1 MRTHAVQIAILG
13 NGPIARSLALAL
25 ADIPIDMMMLD
36 TFPRQQARPPQPDRT
51 VALALGTRRL
61 LQDLQVP
68 LPLQGSAAIRT
79 VQITQQGAP
88 SRVRLEAQLLGS
100 PEGILGEVAGLDH
113 LEGALE
119 TALGCCPNLVQMPA
133 GPVQDLQWHPDRVT
147 LKWPEL
153 RVEAELVVVADGGHG
168 HLQNL
173 AHLQRLGWDHNRHA
187 IVSTVTPREKIC
199 GIAYEHFLDSGP
211 LAFLPIGD
219 GQFSIVW
226 SLRPE
231 DASRILALPEGPF
244 LEALNRQR
252 PSGLPP
258 LVGSGPRSV
267 YPLFFQRLWAQ
278 PQQRMALV
286 GNAAQTIHPLAGQG
300 YNLGLRDVITLAA
313 LLRRAAAGAEDMGNA
328 GLLTDYARIRRRDR
342 LETIAFTETMNR
354 LFGTRLLPLRLV
366 RAAALAALERL
377 PAIKRDLAA
386 RLAGIDLPAASTI
399 PDLITEPRHV

>member
-1 MRTHAVQIAILG
+1 MRTQAVQIAILG

-25 ADIPIDMMMLD
+25 AGTPINMVMLD
-36 TFPRQQARPPQPDRT
+36 TFPPQQARPPQPDRT

-61 LQDLQVP
+61 LQDLQVA

-88 SRVRLEAQLLGS
+88 GQVKLEAQLLGS
-100 PEGILGEVAGLDH
+100 PEGILGEVASLDH
-113 LEGALE
+113 LGDALE
-119 TALGCCPNLVQMPA
+119 TALGRCTNLVQMIA

-153 RVEAELVVVADGGHG
+153 QVEAELVVVADGGHG
-168 HLQNL
+168 HLQSL

-187 IVSTVTPREKIC
+187 IVSTVTPREKVC

-219 GQFSIVW
+219 GRFSIVW
-226 SLRPE
+226 SLRPK

-252 PSGLPP
+252 PRGLPP
-258 LVGSGPRSV
+258 FIGSGPRSV

-313 LLRRAAAGAEDMGNA
+313 LLRRAGAEDMGDA
-328 GLLTDYARIRRRDR
+328 ELLSDYARIRRRDR
-342 LETIAFTETMNR
+342 LETIAFTEAMNR
-354 LFGTRLLPLRLV
+354 LFGARLLPLRLV
-366 RAAALAALERL
+366 RTAALVALERL
-377 PAIKRDLAA
+377 PAIKRELAA
-386 RLAGIDLPAASTI
+386 RLAGIELPAASTI

>member
-1 MRTHAVQIAILG
+1 MQTQVAQVAILG

-25 ADIPIDMMMLD
+25 ADTPVNTIMLD
-36 TFPRQQARPPQPDRT
+36 TLPRQQTRPPQPDRT

-61 LQDLQVP
+61 LQDLQVALP
-68 LPLQGSAAIRT
+68 LPDSAAIRT
-79 VQITQQGAP
+79 VQITQQGV
-88 SRVRLEAQLLGS
+88 SGRVKLEAELLGS
-100 PEGILGEVAGLDH
+100 PEGMLGEVASLEH

-119 TALGCCPNLVQMPA
+119 MVLSRCTNLVHMA
-133 GPVQDLQWHPDRVT
+133 TGPVQDLQWHPDRVT

-153 RVEAELVVVADGGHG
+153 QVEAELVVVADGGHG
-168 HLQNL
+168 NLQSL
-173 AHLQRLGWDHNRHA
+173 APLQRLGWDHNRHA

-211 LAFLPIGD
+211 LAFLPVAD
-219 GQFSIVW
+219 GRFSIVW
-226 SLRPE
+226 SLRPA

-258 LVGSGPRSV
+258 LIGSGPRGV

-328 GLLTDYARIRRRDR
+328 GLLSDYARIRRRDR

-366 RAAALAALERL
+366 RAAALGALERL
-377 PAIKRDLAA
+377 PAIKRELAG
-386 RLAGIDLPAASTI
+386 RLAGIRLPAASTI
-399 PDLITEPRHV
+399 PELITEPRHV

>member
-1 MRTHAVQIAILG
+1 MRTQAVQIAILG

-25 ADIPIDMMMLD
+25 AGTPINMVMLD
-36 TFPRQQARPPQPDRT
+36 TFPPQQARPPQPDRT

-61 LQDLQVP
+61 LQDLQVA

-79 VQITQQGAP
+79 VQITQQGA
-88 SRVRLEAQLLGS
+88 SGQVKLDAQLLGS
-100 PEGILGEVAGLDH
+100 PEGILGEVASLDH
-113 LEGALE
+113 LGDALE
-119 TALGCCPNLVQMPA
+119 TALGRCPNLVQMTA

-153 RVEAELVVVADGGHG
+153 QVEAELVVVADGGHG
-168 HLQNL
+168 HLQSL

-187 IVSTVTPREKIC
+187 IVSTVTPREKVC

-219 GQFSIVW
+219 GRFSIVW
-226 SLRPE
+226 SLRPK

-252 PSGLPP
+252 PRGLPP
-258 LVGSGPRSV
+258 LIGSGPRSV

-300 YNLGLRDVITLAA
+300 YNLGLRDVVTLAA
-313 LLRRAAAGAEDMGNA
+313 LLRRAGAEDMGDA
-328 GLLTDYARIRRRDR
+328 ELLSDYARIRRRDR
-342 LETIAFTETMNR
+342 LETIAFTEAMNR
-354 LFGTRLLPLRLV
+354 LFGARLLPLRLV
-366 RAAALAALERL
+366 RATALVALERL
-377 PAIKRDLAA
+377 PAIKRELAA
-386 RLAGIDLPAASTI
+386 RLAGIELPAASTI
-399 PDLITEPRHV
+399 PDLIAEPRHV

>member
-1 MRTHAVQIAILG
+1 MQTQAVQVAILG

-25 ADIPIDMMMLD
+25 ADTSINLAMLD
-36 TFPRQQARPPQPDRT
+36 TFPQQQARPPQPDRT

-61 LQDLQVP
+61 LQDLQVA

-79 VQITQQGAP
+79 VQITQQGA
-88 SRVRLEAQLLGS
+88 SGQVKLEAQLLGS
-100 PEGILGEVAGLDH
+100 PEGILGEVASLDH
-113 LEGALE
+113 LGDALE
-119 TALGCCPNLVQMPA
+119 TALGRCPNLVQMTA

-168 HLQNL
+168 HLQGL

-199 GIAYEHFLDSGP
+199 SIAYEHFLDSGP

-252 PSGLPP
+252 PRGIPP
-258 LVGSGPRSV
+258 LIGSGPRSV
-267 YPLFFQRLWAQ
+267 HPLFFQRLWAQ

-313 LLRRAAAGAEDMGNA
+313 LLRRAAAGAEDMGDA
-328 GLLTDYARIRRRDR
+328 ELLSAYARIRRRDR

-354 LFGTRLLPLRLV
+354 LFGARLLPLRLV

-386 RLAGIDLPAASTI
+386 RLAGIELPAASTI